1 MKAFTRDTLKEGEL
15 MGKYANYDKT
25 ENVIFMDVIGRTTSN
40 NQICKMRLCPL
51 IAR

>member
-25 ENVIFMDVIGRTTSN
+25 ENVIFMDVIGRTTTKSVR
-40 NQICKMRLCPL
+40 CGS
-51 IAR
+51 AR